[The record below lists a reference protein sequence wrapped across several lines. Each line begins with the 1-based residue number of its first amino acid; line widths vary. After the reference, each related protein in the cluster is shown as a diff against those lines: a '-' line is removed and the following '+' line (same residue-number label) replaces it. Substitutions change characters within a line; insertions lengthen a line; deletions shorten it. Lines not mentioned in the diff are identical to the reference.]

1 MKKTILLMV
10 LLLPSF
16 VFACD
21 FCNGYLGLN
30 PHYKKNSIGFRYHY
44 MSMSGT
50 MMDPAHLQEMG
61 LSKNDFYENRSEY
74 ELHGQYYP
82 IQKLQIVASL
92 PYVYNRDGMSD
103 KAKDAMGITNHSMH
117 HDDMKAQNVYQGI
130 GDLTLFVN
138 YQVFNKNSTDSSG
151 FSHRLLAGP
160 GLRVPTGKISIS
172 EGAEA
177 HLFTHQPGMGSWN
190 PMAAIT
196 YIARYQNAGARLN
209 AIYLAGTENKFE
221 FAPGNKVN
229 VNFTGYYEMKWSKWQ
244 LYPSVGV
251 YWESAAKDIYYSEKV
266 ANSGGSMTY
275 LHIGSDLYYQK
286 FALEAAFQLPVQ
298 KQLNGYQAE
307 NNFRLITGLSYTF
320 N

>member
-1 MKKTILLMV
+1 MV
-10 LLLPSF
+10 LLLPSYI
-16 VFACD
+16 FACD
-21 FCNGYLGLN
+21 FCNCYVGLN

-44 MSMSGT
+44 MAYSGT
-50 MMDPAHLQEMG
+50 EMSAAELKELG
-61 LSKNDFYENRSEY
+61 LNKKDFFENEMEY
-74 ELHGQYYP
+74 ELHAQYYP
-82 IQKLQIVASL
+82 VQKLQIMASL
-92 PYVYNRDGMSD
+92 PYIYNRDGMSN
-103 KAKDAMGITNHSMH
+103 KAKAALGITH
-117 HDDMKAQNVYQGI
+117 HDMHQEDMKAENVYEGI
-130 GDLTLFVN
+130 GDMTLIGV
-138 YQVFNKNSTDSSG
+138 YQVFNKISMDSAG

-160 GLRVPTGKISIS
+160 GIKIPTGKLSVNEMS
-172 EGAEA
+172 EA

-190 PMAAIT
+190 PMAAMT
-196 YIARYQNAGARLN
+196 YIARYQKAGARLN
-209 AIYLAGTENKFE
+209 AVYLAGTENKFE